1 MPYQSKHML
10 DSFGQLHISKSLSCS
25 LDGMKFI
32 YTCIEYVLLTT
43 STLLLY
49 VSLFFSPMRFHS
61 PLRKPWRVVDID
73 ISSVYPLPDSH
84 LKFLFLAE
92 AEGRFYVGIA
102 MEQALLE
109 DSWAHLMSSSMEL
122 EVEYVAVVRRSEH
135 VGQFVF
141 SLEWCVMDESDIF
154 LAWNVILFFMELD
167 SCGIFIKSKH
177 GLSIFFVTS

>member
-1 MPYQSKHML
+1 MYR
-10 DSFGQLHISKSLSCS
+10 I
-25 LDGMKFI
+25 
-32 YTCIEYVLLTT
+32 
-43 STLLLY
+43 
-49 VSLFFSPMRFHS
+49 
-61 PLRKPWRVVDID
+61 RVVDNFNA
-73 ISSVYPLPDSH
+73 PLIYQS
-84 LKFLFLAE
+84 LLFTHAFPPSLAQAMESGWYRYLICAPITWFSPKLLVLAE